1 MVTEYSDTRVLLRCV
16 DPARVRDSLAALFAR
31 EGMRPVAVPGE
42 RPLYRDP
49 IGSPNWRVAL
59 LIGIGEWSCLQYDP
73 WTLLTKSAPGA
84 EGSRFEELCL
94 LLGCPGLLIDI
105 NNGGI
110 HASLLIECDGRGSS
124 RCSGY
129 ISPELAI
136 EFYGRMPLP
145 VDDMDLPRFELLG
158 ELQSIRDDG
167 MNFESCGVRCDIDE
181 VRAFVHLSDRLLGEA
196 VANKLWD
203 SQVADALNSGSPST
217 DPQLHC
223 FYFAR

>member
-1 MVTEYSDTRVLLRCV
+1 MVTEYSDTRVFLRCV

-124 RCSGY
+124 RCSA
-129 ISPELAI
+129 IS
-136 EFYGRMPLP
+136 RQNWRSSSM
-145 VDDMDLPRFELLG
+145 G
-158 ELQSIRDDG
+158 ECRCQSMTWISRD
-167 MNFESCGVRCDIDE
+167 
-181 VRAFVHLSDRLLGEA
+181 
-196 VANKLWD
+196 
-203 SQVADALNSGSPST
+203 LNSSVN
-217 DPQLHC
+217 C
-223 FYFAR
+223 NRFATTG